1 MAPPPA
7 ARSVSPVPRAPLAPP
22 TVSDQP
28 NCPVPEAVL
37 AAVPPETPITQD
49 SIARTPTTRPSS
61 GTAPSAASPEGFED
75 YRHRLQPG
83 PWGWIHRSPWC
94 IWIEPIGDEASL
106 WDLRWSEAVEAAL
119 TRWQE
124 LLVIERVEDPAAAQ
138 IQVLRRR
145 PPLRL
150 LEGEQRASHGRAEL
164 LGARWVRHNGAWQLE
179 PRLQVL
185 LSPNQRQLGI
195 EATALHELGHA
206 FGLWGH
212 SDQPADVMA
221 AVPGATPVLE
231 IGPRDRATL
240 SWLQQQPSVFAPDSG
255 GPALQPPAGSQ
266 GEQEAQ

>member
-1 MAPPPA
+1 MAI
-7 ARSVSPVPRAPLAPP
+7 
-22 TVSDQP
+22 
-28 NCPVPEAVL
+28 
-37 AAVPPETPITQD
+37 PPETPVFKTQINKASITRT
-49 SIARTPTTRPSS
+49 SISAAPISAAPITGPSI
-61 GTAPSAASPEGFED
+61 PSAPAPASPEDSED

-94 IWIEPIGDEASL
+94 VWIEPLGENASL
-106 WDLRWSEAVEAAL
+106 WDRRWSEAVEAAL
-119 TRWQE
+119 ARWQE

-164 LGARWVRHNGAWQLE
+164 LGARWVRQGATWQLE
-179 PRLQVL
+179 PRLRVL

-221 AVPGATPVLE
+221 AVPGAKPVLE

-240 SWLQQQPSVFAPDSG
+240 RWLQRQPSVFAPGSG
-255 GPALQPPAGSQ
+255 GPALQPPTGNQ